1 MDEIVSLSTKGQ
13 IVIPK
18 EARTLMDLEPGD
30 KLAVDYTPERIILR
44 KAPESYTDYMLGL
57 HKEVWQDTDPE
68 KYLER
73 ERKSWVKE

>member
-1 MDEIVSLSTKGQ
+1 LDEIVSLSTKGQ
-13 IVIPK
+13 VVIPK
-18 EARTLMDLEPGD
+18 EARKLMGLEPGD

-57 HKEVWQDTDPE
+57 HKEVWQDSE